1 VHRRALFGS
10 SAEGR
15 SATDKASE
23 TDDDEW
29 VAHDWMIQLVNAT
42 VGYGAIGRMGPTC
55 ARKGVE
61 QKQHSDGSNDAEHD
75 PIVAAD

>member
-1 VHRRALFGS
+1 
-10 SAEGR
+10 
-15 SATDKASE
+15 
-23 TDDDEW
+23 
-29 VAHDWMIQLVNAT
+29 MIQLVNAT